1 MQVIHFA
8 EQPLETRGVNHRE
21 GTFRYK
27 QLGEG
32 AVGSP
37 ENYNLRWVLSA
48 PDFFSPRHHHNFDQV
63 RVQLRGEFAF
73 DADGLMPVGAVGF
86 FPEGTL
92 YGPQT
97 SRDDTVQLV
106 MQIGG
111 ASGNGYLSE
120 KERIEAVDKLA
131 TRGTFKGGRYYPD
144 GATSDD
150 ASIDGFQAAWEES
163 TGRKMVYPPQRFSRP
178 MLVDP
183 EAAPW
188 LPEPG
193 RPGVSTRMMWDFG
206 PRTVGLRLVRQEP
219 GSTMEFDGAV
229 SVYLKSGR
237 VAAKGA
243 GQDHVLV
250 NDDVVHLEASDTLS
264 CTAAEASEWIVFV
277 RPVFNQ

>member
-8 EQPLETRGVNHRE
+8 EQPLETRGINHRQ

-32 AVGSP
+32 KPGTP

-63 RVQLRGEFAF
+63 RVQPRGEFAF

-97 SRDDTVQLV
+97 SQDDTVQLV

-120 KERIEAVDKLA
+120 AERIEAVDRLA
-131 TRGTFKGGRYYPD
+131 KRGTFKAGRYTPE
-144 GATSDD
+144 GAPESE
-150 ASIDGFQAAWEES
+150 SIDGFQAAWEES
-163 TGRKMVYPPQRFSRP
+163 VGRKMVYPPQRFARP

-219 GSTMEFDGAV
+219 GSTMEFSGTV

-237 VAAKGA
+237 CEARGN
-243 GQDHVLV
+243 GTQCVLSP
-250 NDDVVHLEASDTLS
+250 DDVVHLEAGDTLA
-264 CTAAEASEWIVFV
+264 CTATEAAEWIVFV